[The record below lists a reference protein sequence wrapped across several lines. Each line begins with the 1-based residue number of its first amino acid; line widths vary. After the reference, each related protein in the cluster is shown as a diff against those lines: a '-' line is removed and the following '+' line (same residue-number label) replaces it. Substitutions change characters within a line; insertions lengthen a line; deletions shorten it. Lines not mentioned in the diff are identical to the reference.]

1 MNKRKILYI
10 TGTRADYGPMRT
22 VLNAIDDHPDLELDI
37 VATGMHIMPEFGQTI
52 REIRDD
58 GFAPDVL
65 EATYEEDHKESMASF
80 VGKSIGLLVDR
91 MAQSKPDVI
100 LLLGDRGE
108 MLAGAV
114 VGAYLAIPVAHLHGG
129 ELSSTV
135 DDFARHAI
143 TKLAHVHLPAT
154 DLSAQRIERMGEE
167 SWRIHVV
174 GAPGLDE
181 VLSGDATSPD
191 ELFGRLSF
199 EADRPVLLVV
209 QHPVTMEIGQAAEQM
224 EQTLAAASS
233 NGRQIVVI
241 YPNADAGGRKMIEV
255 IHRFE
260 ELSSVRIF
268 ESMPRRDYLGLL
280 GIASAI
286 VGNSSSGIIE
296 APSFGLPAIN
306 VGSRQDGRERA
317 ENVID
322 VGCDRGDIESA
333 IETALFDEAFRA
345 SVEKR
350 ENPYGSGGTGLKVA
364 GILGE
369 MPIDDRLLEKRM
381 AY

>member
-1 MNKRKILYI
+1 MSKKKILYI
-10 TGTRADYGPMRT
+10 TGTRADYGLMRT
-22 VLNAIDDHPDLELDI
+22 VLNAIDDHPGLELDT
-37 VATGMHIMPEFGQTI
+37 VATGMHLMPEFGETI
-52 REIRDD
+52 HQIKDD
-58 GFAPDVL
+58 GFEPDVL
-65 EATYEEDHKESMASF
+65 EATYEKDSKESMASF
-80 VGKSIGLLVDR
+80 VGNCIGLLVAR
-91 MAQSKPDVI
+91 MARSKPDAI

-135 DDFARHAI
+135 DGRARHAI
-143 TKLAHVHLPAT
+143 TKLAHIHLPAT
-154 DLSAQRIERMGEE
+154 DLSARRIERMGEE
-167 SWRIHVV
+167 RWRIHVV

-181 VLSGDATSPD
+181 VLSGDATSPE
-191 ELFGRLSF
+191 ELFGRLSLD
-199 EADRPVLLVV
+199 ADKPVLLVV

-224 EQTLAAASS
+224 KLTLEAASS
-233 NGRQIVVI
+233 DGRQVVAI

-255 IHRFE
+255 IRRFE
-260 ELSSVRIF
+260 ALPSVRTF
-268 ESMPRRDYLGLL
+268 KSMPRRDYLGLL

-286 VGNSSSGIIE
+286 IGNSSSGIIE

-317 ENVID
+317 DNVID
-322 VGCDRGDIESA
+322 VGYDKGDIESA

-345 SVEKR
+345 RAEMR
-350 ENPYGSGGTGLKVA
+350 ENPYGTGGTGLKVA

-369 MPIDDRLLEKRM
+369 MSIDDRLLEKRM
-381 AY
+381 VY

>member
-1 MNKRKILYI
+1 MSKKKILYI
-10 TGTRADYGPMRT
+10 TGTRADYGLMRT
-22 VLNAIDDHPDLELDI
+22 VLSAIDDHPGLELDI

-52 REIRDD
+52 RQIRDD

-65 EATYEEDHKESMASF
+65 EATYEADQKESMASF
-80 VGKSIGLLVDR
+80 VGKCIGLLVDR
-91 MAQSKPDVI
+91 MARSKPDAI

-181 VLSGDATSPD
+181 VVSGDATSPE
-191 ELFGRLSF
+191 ELFGRLSLD
-199 EADRPVLLVV
+199 ADKPVLLVV

-224 EQTLAAASS
+224 KRTLEAATSD
-233 NGRQIVVI
+233 GRQVVVI
-241 YPNADAGGRKMIEV
+241 YPNADAGGRKMIDV
-255 IHRFE
+255 IRSFE
-260 ELSSVRIF
+260 TLPSIRTF
-268 ESMPRRDYLGLL
+268 KSMPRRDYLGLL
-280 GIASAI
+280 GIASAMI
-286 VGNSSSGIIE
+286 GNSSSGIIE

-317 ENVID
+317 DNVID
-322 VGCDRGDIESA
+322 VGYDRGEVESA

-345 SVEKR
+345 RVERR

-364 GILGE
+364 DILGD
-369 MPIDDRLLEKRM
+369 MSIDDRLLEKRM
-381 AY
+381 VY